1 MKVYYPL
8 TETVEYDVT
17 YKEMKLEEFAKKVLF
32 LVNLSSSG
40 YGIEKVK
47 TTQGENRIL
56 FTVIPSEM
64 PTHVKDS
71 MYKELFEE
79 EKILAFSQDSN
90 VAVVIDE
97 MAGNELIQ
105 ETLKDTKYQGKEKCL
120 YEKVKEEDLVVNVIT
135 M

>member
-1 MKVYYPL
+1 MYYPL
-8 TETVEYDVT
+8 EETLEYDVT
-17 YKEMKLEEFAKKVLF
+17 YQEMELEEFAKKVLF
-32 LVNLSSSG
+32 LVNLSSSS
-40 YGIEKVK
+40 YGVEKVR

-79 EKILAFSQDSN
+79 EKILSFSQESN
-90 VAVVIDE
+90 VAVIIDE

-105 ETLKDTKYQGKEKCL
+105 ETLKDTEYQGKEKSL
-120 YEKVKEEDLVVNVIT
+120 YEKVKEEDHVVNVIT